1 MDSETP
7 VPEAGMRRRDLLA
20 LLGGR
25 LARSGLLLA
34 LLVAPITGGR
44 AADAPKRIGFL
55 ASSTCSVGADNPAGA
70 ALIGRLAE
78 LSWVEGRTLIRDCV
92 LTYGRFEQA
101 PALAAELVARR
112 PDVLF
117 GASTPTVRALMQATA
132 TIPIISTASDPIESG
147 LVKNLARPEGNVT
160 GISQISF
167 DLVAK
172 RVELLK
178 QLVPRLSRL
187 AFVARIGGDLVDL
200 ERQSSELN
208 HAADVLGFSWQV
220 FSLAGAEDAD
230 KVFANLAA
238 EGFDAAYI
246 APGPVTYQLR
256 EQIGDA
262 ARQYRVPTVADQD
275 VYARAGALLSYGVD
289 VNTLFA
295 RGAEY
300 IDKIL
305 RGAKP
310 ADLPV
315 EQPTKFRLIINVK
328 TAKAL
333 GLDVPPQL
341 QQLADEVIE

>member
-7 VPEAGMRRRDLLA
+7 VPEAGMSRRNLLA

-34 LLVAPITGGR
+34 LLVAPIAGAR
-44 AADAPKRIGFL
+44 AADAPKRIGVL
-55 ASSTCSVGADNPAGA
+55 ASSTCSAGADNPAGA
-70 ALIGRLAE
+70 AWINRLAE
-78 LSWVEGRTLIRDCV
+78 LGWVEGRTLIRDCV
-92 LTYGRFEQA
+92 LTYGRLEQA

-112 PDVLF
+112 PDVPF
-117 GASTPTVRALMQATA
+117 GASTPAIRALMQATT

-160 GISQISF
+160 GISSISF

-187 AFVARIGGDLVDL
+187 AFITRKGADLVDL
-200 ERQSSELN
+200 ERMSGQIN
-208 HAADVLGFSWQV
+208 HAADVLGFTWQSFYLV
-220 FSLAGAEDAD
+220 GAEDVD
-230 KVFANLAA
+230 KVLAKVAA
-238 EGFDAAYI
+238 EGFDSAYI
-246 APGPVTYQLR
+246 SPGPVTYQIR

-262 ARQYRVPTVADQD
+262 ARKYRVPTVADQD

-289 VNTLFA
+289 VNTVFVRA
-295 RGAEY
+295 AEY

-305 RGAKP
+305 RGTKP

-315 EQPTKFRLIINVK
+315 EQPTKLRLIINVK

>member
-1 MDSETP
+1 MDGETP
-7 VPEAGMRRRDLLA
+7 VPEAGMRRRELLA
-20 LLGGR
+20 LLCGG
-25 LARSGLLLA
+25 LTRSGILLA
-34 LLVAPITGGR
+34 LLVVPITGGR
-44 AADAPKRIGFL
+44 AADAPKRIGVL
-55 ASSTCSVGADNPAGA
+55 ASSTCSVGADNIAGA
-70 ALIGRLAE
+70 AWIGRLAE
-78 LSWVEGRTLIRDCV
+78 LGWVENRTLIRDCV

-101 PALAAELVARR
+101 PALAAELVALR

-117 GASTPTVRALMQATA
+117 GASTHAVRALMQATT
-132 TIPIISTASDPIESG
+132 TIPIISIAADPIESG

-160 GISQISF
+160 GISSITF
-167 DLVAK
+167 DLIAK
-172 RVELLK
+172 RVQLMK

-187 AFVARIGGDLVDL
+187 AFITRKGLDLVDL
-200 ERQSSELN
+200 ERHSSELN
-208 HAADVLGFSWQV
+208 HAADVLGYSWQV
-220 FSLAGAEDAD
+220 FSLAGTEDVD

-246 APGPVTYQLR
+246 APGPVNYQIR

-262 ARQYRVPTVADQD
+262 ARQYRVPTVADLD
-275 VYARAGALLSYGVD
+275 VYARAGALFSYCVD
-289 VNTLFA
+289 VNPVFVRA
-295 RGAEY
+295 AEY

-310 ADLPV
+310 ADLPI
-315 EQPTKFRLIINVK
+315 EQPTKFRLIINLK

>member
-7 VPEAGMRRRDLLA
+7 VLEAGMKRRDLLA
-20 LLGGR
+20 LLGGGR
-25 LARSGLLLA
+25 ARSGLLLA
-34 LLVAPITGGR
+34 LLVVPITSGR
-44 AADAPKRIGFL
+44 TADAPKR
-55 ASSTCSVGADNPAGA
+55 A

-78 LSWVEGRTLIRDCV
+78 LGWVEGRTLIRDCV
-92 LTYGRFEQA
+92 LAYGRFDQT

-117 GASTPTVRALMQATA
+117 GGSTPAVRALMQATT
-132 TIPIISTASDPIESG
+132 TIPIISTQSDPVESG
-147 LVKNLARPEGNVT
+147 LVRNLARPEGSVT
-160 GISQISF
+160 GVSSITF
-167 DLVAK
+167 DLLAK
-172 RVELLK
+172 RLELLK
-178 QLVPRLSRL
+178 QIVPRLSRL
-187 AFVARIGGDLVDL
+187 AFVARKGVDLVDL

-220 FSLAGAEDAD
+220 FSLAGAEDVD

-246 APGPVTYQLR
+246 APGPVTYQIR
-256 EQIGDA
+256 ERIGDA

-275 VYARAGALLSYGVD
+275 VFARAGALFSYGVD
-289 VNTLFA
+289 VNPVFVRA
-295 RGAEY
+295 AEY

-310 ADLPV
+310 ADLPI
-315 EQPTKFRLIINVK
+315 EQPTKFRLIINLK
-328 TAKAL
+328 TAAAL

>member
-1 MDSETP
+1 
-7 VPEAGMRRRDLLA
+7 MRRRDLLA
-20 LLGGR
+20 LLGGG
-25 LARSGLLLA
+25 LTRSGILLA
-34 LLVAPITGGR
+34 LLVVPITGGR
-44 AADAPKRIGFL
+44 AADAPKRIGVL

-70 ALIGRLAE
+70 AWIGRLVE
-78 LSWVEGRTLIRDCV
+78 LGWVEGRTLIRDCV
-92 LTYGRFEQA
+92 LTYGRLEQA
-101 PALAAELVARR
+101 PALAVELVARR

-117 GASTPTVRALMQATA
+117 GASTPAVRALMQSTT

-160 GISQISF
+160 GISSISF

-187 AFVARIGGDLVDL
+187 AFVARKGGGDLVDF

-220 FSLAGAEDAD
+220 FSLAAAEDVD

-246 APGPVTYQLR
+246 AAGPVNYQIR
-256 EQIGDA
+256 EQIGEA
-262 ARQYRVPTVADQD
+262 ARKYRVPTVADQD

-289 VNTLFA
+289 INTIFVRA
-295 RGAEY
+295 AEY

-315 EQPTKFRLIINVK
+315 EQPTKFRLIVNVK
-328 TAKAL
+328 TARAL
-333 GLDVPPQL
+333 GLDVRPQL